1 MISLL
6 SHTIRTTINFEF
18 DAVKQHPLR
27 TIAYPGYGKLLSY
40 NAFDAVTCRHSCGA
54 NTRTAQ
60 TLERRKHSC
69 GAMKIQTDGT
79 FTWAA
84 LSRCLR
90 ANLFFGRTF
99 DLIS

>member
-60 TLERRKHSC
+60 TLVRRKHSN
-69 GAMKIQTDGT
+69 GANTR
-79 FTWAA
+79 AA
-84 LSRCLR
+84 Q
-90 ANLFFGRTF
+90 
-99 DLIS
+99 

>member
-27 TIAYPGYGKLLSY
+27 TIAYPGYGKLILLTPLL
-40 NAFDAVTCRHSCGA
+40 AEHSCGA